1 MTQWII
7 IGSLVTALCTAVGCG
22 DSKEAEPG
30 ETSGAE
36 AVEEGAEDAA
46 DAVGDT
52 AEDAADSV
60 DEAAEDA
67 TE

>member
-7 IGSLVTALCTAVGCG
+7 IGSLVTALCAAVGC
-22 DSKEAEPG
+22 DSNEPEPE

-36 AVEEGAEDAA
+36 SVEEGAEDAA